1 MKRKL
6 ILFLFITLSNLSFS
20 QTIKT
25 QTIRGTIVDS
35 ESDYPLPG
43 AAILLLT
50 DSSTTTFATVTD
62 INGYFTLENIPLGR
76 QSFMCQYIGYKDQTI
91 NNYLVVMGKEGYLDI
106 KLEQDVTS
114 LSEVV
119 ISSRKRGEVNN
130 TLVSVSANTLE
141 QDEIIRFS
149 GSLGDVSRMAQN
161 FAGVSGASDD
171 RNDIIVRGNS
181 PSSVLWRLEGLD
193 IPSPN
198 HYASLGATGG
208 PISML
213 NANNLKSS
221 DFLSGAFPAEYANVT
236 GAVLDLKLRNGNSNK
251 YEFLGQIGFNGV
263 EFGTEGP
270 INGIGEN
277 ASFLINYRYSTLQ
290 VFDILGLDLGT
301 GGAIPQYQD
310 INFKVNVPT
319 KKAGTFSFWGLGGL
333 SDISFQAAEEEGD
346 NLFTDDETNVTS
358 ESNTGIL
365 GFNHKY
371 FFNYKTSSMI
381 SLAFSATE
389 SINTTEEIIQPNSS
403 TFESTFNGKM
413 TQIKSTINWTLN
425 SKINKKHRIKYG
437 ANYDHFNLNVKDSLL
452 VDIDFWFNVNDFDGN
467 ASLLRAFGQWQY
479 KLNQK
484 LKLNTGLNVLYL
496 SRNKSS
502 ALEPRFG
509 LTYDVNE
516 RNIFALGYGRHNQM
530 QPLPI
535 YFSSQPE
542 ATDQENIQNSKLDF
556 LKSDHFVVSYTHLFK
571 SNIRLKLETYYQNLF
586 SAAVDPKEGYF
597 SVLNAGADFGFPN
610 NVGLTNNGKGRNYGL
625 ELTLQKSLSKGFY
638 FLLTGSLFE
647 SKYTGSDLVERN
659 TYYNSNYVTNFL
671 IGKEI
676 NLNNKFLFT
685 IDAKMNYSGGR
696 RYTPIDLPA
705 SIMTN
710 EQVLD
715 NTNYFGQ
722 QYKPYIR
729 PDLKLGLKSNGEK
742 ITQTWS
748 IDLQNFIFRDNV
760 FIQSYDKSS
769 QTIRTLNQ
777 RGFFPD
783 LRYQILF

>member
-198 HYASLGATGG
+198 HYASLGTTGG

-403 TFESTFNGKM
+403 TFESTFNGKR

-437 ANYDHFNLNVKDSLL
+437 VNYDHFNLNIKDSLL
-452 VDIDFWFNVNDFDGN
+452 VDIDFWFNINDFNGN

-685 IDAKMNYSGGR
+685 IDAKINYSGGR